1 MITDHKSINSQ
12 TAIEKTETVQTD
24 ASTHGW
30 PILIID
36 DDDSILQITRL
47 VLSRVSVLGRPMKL
61 SFATSSEQAR
71 ALCRCMEFAVIVVD
85 VVMETD
91 RAGLDFVA
99 WLRAQPFG
107 RRPQVVI
114 RTGQPG
120 SIPEREV
127 LSNAK
132 INDYWSKT
140 ELSPKR
146 LREQMT
152 RLLEAYSAPDAD
164 L

>member
-1 MITDHKSINSQ
+1 MDTDHRNQNHQ
-12 TAIEKTETVQTD
+12 TAIDGATTTQPT
-24 ASTHGW
+24 ATSGGW
-30 PILIID
+30 PVLIID

-47 VLSRVSVLGRPMKL
+47 VLSRVTVNGRPVKL
-61 SFATSSEQAR
+61 VFATSSEQAR
-71 ALCRCMEFAVIVVD
+71 ALCRNMEFAVIVVD

-91 RAGLDFVA
+91 RAGLDFVT

-107 RRPQVVI
+107 KRPQVVI

-127 LSNAK
+127 LCNAK

-140 ELSPKR
+140 ELSPRR
-146 LREQMT
+146 LREQIT
-152 RLLEAYSAPDAD
+152 RLLEAYSAPEAD
-164 L
+164 H